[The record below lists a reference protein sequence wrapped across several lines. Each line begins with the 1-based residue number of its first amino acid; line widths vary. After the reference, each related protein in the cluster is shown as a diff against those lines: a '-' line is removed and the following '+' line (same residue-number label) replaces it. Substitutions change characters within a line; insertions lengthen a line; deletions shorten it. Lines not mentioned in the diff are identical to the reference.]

1 MARIPQYNRSVTP
14 QNTPYSYIQSH
25 ATPEAF
31 GVGVSNAMG
40 KLGEAGNRMFEG
52 IVSLKEQYDRTKLLE
67 FGNFID
73 RWSNENLYD
82 KDNGYFYKTGKEA
95 MGKSPELLESFDKY
109 ADEYISK
116 AGFVGDAHQR
126 AMQIVFQKRNT
137 IEQQIERHDKQ
148 ETDRWQDTVYSDS
161 LSNVFNKAIQD
172 RNNPYNLNMYYR
184 DGMTVLDNYAAVKG
198 WINDPEMMAI
208 KKKEFA
214 GNFHAQV
221 LDAYLAEGSLKAGEY
236 FEKHK
241 ESFAPDVQNKYLSR
255 IHNEEVNYA
264 ARNAAQNLAMMS
276 PDEAYRYIDSIEN
289 IDVRNA
295 TESEY
300 NRLIRQKD
308 HVHDLQQREL
318 LKTFYD
324 NALMTTSQG
333 GSLSYDDIPA
343 DLDSE
348 TKLSLMNYISRNG
361 QTETD
366 NQTWEDLYNQS
377 VNDAQGFAALDLNK
391 YRGYLSD
398 GEYKQFVK
406 RQEDIKNGDYYTQI
420 KDDDKL
426 IQETLNAMGLKGG
439 KQDSAFS
446 EIRAMT
452 RELEARKG
460 RKINDEELLNI
471 TKSLGYKGDD
481 GVMLYKRFEQGMAK
495 RTGFIRDVVNDF
507 TYYQSKHNG
516 QMPPDEEKYKI
527 VLKRAEQEQQ
537 KQKTQAEKIV
547 DVSRYNSITMRNIA
561 YTTAKPNEQKVLT
574 YFADTQIP
582 ELSKQLGIKMTVTSR
597 YRNQA
602 GSHHSEGRAADVS
615 MSEHSANDRKRIY
628 EQLVKLPNVYKIG
641 TSDPVILA
649 HFAGNNKIV
658 NETDYDRK
666 HGTNHVN
673 HAHITLINYNP
684 QTPQKQTVAQN
695 NTYSF

>member
-40 KLGEAGNRMFEG
+40 KLGEAGNRMLG
-52 IVSLKEQYDRTKLLE
+52 GMVSLKEQYDRTKLLE

-236 FEKHK
+236 FEQHK
-241 ESFAPDVQNKYLSR
+241 ESFSPDVQNKYLNR

-300 NRLIRQKD
+300 NRLIRHKD

-420 KDDDKL
+420 KDDDEL